1 MRGKSNKFKEDISHY
16 LQEIGKH
23 KLLSAEEQTTL
34 AKKAKAG
41 DTNAQKRLIESNL
54 RLVVSIAKKYINKSA
69 LSLKDFI
76 QEGNIA
82 IIHALKNYKVSK
94 DTKFSTFAK
103 VWIEKQMLQ
112 YISKERFVI
121 HIPDSVRRCIR
132 QFTKTKD
139 TLTNQNEQIPTID
152 EIADKMKIDRK
163 DAVVLDELSC
173 SKDYVTFQDLPK
185 KTWLYDKH
193 EIVLENGIDDN
204 SILVKKTILSMLG
217 RLTKKE
223 RKAFYLRFWKPI
235 DKVVS
240 QKKLAQVLGMTIEG
254 ARKVEKRMI
263 DKLKKIAKEKSHLK
277 WDKDNL

>member
-1 MRGKSNKFKEDISHY
+1 MRGKDNTYKEDISHY

-23 KLLSAEEQTTL
+23 KLLSAEEQRTL

-41 DTNAQKRLIESNL
+41 DANAQKRLIESNL

-82 IIHALKNYKVSK
+82 IISALKNYKVSK

-139 TLTNQNEQIPTID
+139 TLTKQNEQIPTID

-163 DAVVLDELSC
+163 AAVVLDELSC
-173 SKDYVTFQDLPK
+173 SKGYVPFQDLPK

-193 EIVLENGIDDN
+193 EIVFENGIDDN
-204 SILVKKTILSMLG
+204 SILIKKTILSMLG

-223 RKAFYLRFWKPI
+223 RKAFYLRFWRPI
-235 DKVVS
+235 DEVIS
-240 QKKLAQVLGMTIEG
+240 LKKLAQVLGMTIEG
-254 ARKVEKRMI
+254 AKKVEKRMI